1 MEERENLVQ
10 AAIAGTQNAD
20 EARKRLHD
28 IAVEIADLYEEG
40 RPYEFGSPVEQIM
53 YGALVAA
60 MNDFDYRVIP
70 QYEIGCYRAD
80 FAVFAGDVKIAV
92 ECDGF
97 AYHDATKEKATK
109 DKQRERRLIMSG
121 FTVVRF
127 SAIEVMES
135 APACASEVL
144 RCIRTLKRKEV
155 S

>member
-1 MEERENLVQ
+1 MEERESLVQ

-20 EARKRLHD
+20 EARERLYD
-28 IAVEIADLYEEG
+28 IAIEIADLYEEG
-40 RPYEFGSPVEQIM
+40 RIYVFDSPVEEVM
-53 YGALVAA
+53 YGALIEA
-60 MNDFDYRVIP
+60 MNDFGYRVIP

-80 FAVFAGDVKIAV
+80 FAVFADDVKIAV

-109 DKQRERRLIMSG
+109 DKQRERRLIISG

-127 SAIEVMES
+127 SASEVMEN